1 MTDEGTAAASR
12 GQTTK
17 RGQIRHGRLK
27 HSHPVAAAARLVAV
41 ALAVVLVSTGG
52 VAAYAF
58 HDVTSSQKPTVHL
71 AQLPGRTATPL
82 PSAPAGQTVGEVN
95 MLVIGTDTRSG
106 QGVYAGADGLQASS
120 GAGNNDVNI
129 LLHISADHKDVS
141 VISFPRDLE
150 IPIPACP
157 DASGGYSPATDQ
169 DMLNTALS
177 RGGNDQLGL
186 QCAVLTVE
194 KLTGLDIPY
203 AASVTFEGT
212 AAISTA
218 VGGVPVC
225 LATPVVDNN
234 VTPALNL
241 TKGEHTLVGPE
252 ALAFLRSRH
261 GVGDGSDLGRISN
274 QQVFMASLARQ
285 LTKAGTLTNPFTLF
299 NIAKA
304 VTANST
310 YSDTITPSFLLGVFQ
325 AVRTTGLSNIVF
337 LQYPTGAD
345 PANPNRVVP
354 SIAAAQQVNQ
364 ALLADQPISL
374 SGTTGEGATVDPGSG
389 ASTGTSTGTGTG
401 TSAGTGASTSTG
413 TGTGTSTGTATGTA
427 TATGT
432 PTTSTGGTSTV
443 TLPPSVTGQTAAE
456 KTCSRKL

>member
-1 MTDEGTAAASR
+1 M
-12 GQTTK
+12 
-17 RGQIRHGRLK
+17 
-27 HSHPVAAAARLVAV
+27 
-41 ALAVVLVSTGG
+41 
-52 VAAYAF
+52 
-58 HDVTSSQKPTVHL
+58 
-71 AQLPGRTATPL
+71 
-82 PSAPAGQTVGEVN
+82 
-95 MLVIGTDTRSG
+95 
-106 QGVYAGADGLQASS
+106 
-120 GAGNNDVNI
+120 
-129 LLHISADHKDVS
+129 
-141 VISFPRDLE
+141 
-150 IPIPACP
+150 
-157 DASGGYSPATDQ
+157 
-169 DMLNTALS
+169 
-177 RGGNDQLGL
+177 
-186 QCAVLTVE
+186 
-194 KLTGLDIPY
+194 
-203 AASVTFEGT
+203 
-212 AAISTA
+212 
-218 VGGVPVC
+218 
-225 LATPVVDNN
+225 
-234 VTPALNL
+234 TPALNL